1 MKTDAEFLDNIY
13 NQEIFAVGTMEPRF
27 PDLPIGENESN
38 PSEYVDDLD
47 GVWRFKWL
55 KSTDDLDISFIH
67 AESDAGGWDEI
78 QVPSN
83 WEMHGY
89 GTPIYTNIK
98 YPHAFNTKKIPAID
112 SGQNPCGIYTR
123 AFAIND
129 SGIQRNRVLRF
140 EGAQSSVSVWVN
152 GIFAGYAQDSMSHS
166 EFDVSELVKPGENHL
181 AVLIAKFCTGS
192 WLEDQDMWRMAGI
205 HRSVRLIS
213 EHPAGI
219 LDAFVKT
226 SLDEGYSSG
235 ELSAEIQ
242 FRGSED
248 GRTLEFSV
256 LGGGNDEEGALFAHN
271 YEIVNGIVRIEARIP
286 GICPWS
292 AEIPCLYRAVMIA
305 RDSGGGFIDKRVVE
319 FGFKK
324 VEIDNG
330 IFLVNGKPVKLYG
343 VNRHEFHPVYGFAV
357 PAELTEKDVMLCKA
371 NNINAIRTSHYPNST
386 AFYDYCSRYGIYVI
400 DECNLETHG
409 VRGRIPAGRQ
419 AWEAECVHRMENM
432 VFRDRNK
439 ACVIMYSLGN
449 EAGNGACFIKMKEA
463 ALKADDSKK
472 IHYEGDHRLCTSDVF
487 SMMYAGVRKM
497 ERILKGRTVRIA
509 PGDVRLLGHRVGG
522 KKHRHIPF
530 MQCEF
535 AHCMANS
542 LGNFKEY
549 MDLIDGYDG
558 CIGGF
563 IWDFADQSILK
574 KTDDGRDFW
583 TYGGDFGDEPNDAN
597 FCGNGI
603 FAADRSPHPAL
614 HEVRAL
620 YSPVSV
626 TMKGPGVLEITNK
639 RRFTGTDDLRMIWN
653 IASDGKTTEGGVI
666 EYLDIKPMASYEVV
680 LALDEFPAEG
690 EICLNVS
697 MSYKWKPDWL
707 LGMTAEIFKGQY
719 MLRER
724 VSVKKARR
732 GKFDSRI
739 EIKPDGIKLAGLV
752 ERLRMNFYRAPID
765 NEGLLVMNMTGK
777 EWLVRLLYGRGFR
790 EATVNI
796 RLRKFFTRD
805 SEINAKWKAGYFIGR
820 IITKVSPAEGGGYL
834 ISMTGRPVRNMIRFG
849 TEFGI
854 PARFWNVEWYG
865 RGPHENYCDRKA
877 SALLGL
883 YKCDISEFGHNYLRP
898 QENGNRTD
906 VRRIEF
912 TDESGEGIGI
922 ADACGK
928 LEVTAWP
935 YTTADLEKAAH
946 IHELPERDMITV
958 NASLAQRG
966 VGGSLPAVLRLLKK
980 YKLKAFKKYRFEFH
994 LYKVTG
1000 DKK

>member
-1 MKTDAEFLDNIY
+1 METKAGLLENIY
-13 NQEIFAVGTMEPRF
+13 NQGIFAVGAMEPRF
-27 PDLPIGENESN
+27 PDLPMSENEDN
-38 PSEYVDDLD
+38 PSEFVMSLD
-47 GVWRFKWL
+47 GLWRFKWL
-55 KSTDDLDISFIH
+55 ATTDDLDIPLITDG
-67 AESDAGGWDEI
+67 SDADGWDEI

-89 GTPIYTNIK
+89 GTPIYTNIR
-98 YPHAFNTKKIPAID
+98 YPHAFNAKKIPVID
-112 SGQNPCGIYTR
+112 PAQNPCGIYRRVFT
-123 AFAIND
+123 IDD
-129 SGIQRNRVLRF
+129 SQILRKTVLRF
-140 EGAQSSVSVWVN
+140 EGAQSCVSVWVN
-152 GIFAGYAQDSMSHS
+152 GIFAGYAQDSMSHG
-166 EFDVSELVKPGENHL
+166 EFDVSELVKSGENNL
-181 AVLIAKFCTGS
+181 TVLVAKFCTGS

-205 HRSVRLIS
+205 HRGVKLIS
-213 EHPAGI
+213 EHPEGI
-219 LDAFVKT
+219 LDAFIKT
-226 SLDEGYSSG
+226 SLADDYSSG

-242 FRGSED
+242 FRGSAS

-256 LGGGNDEEGALFAHN
+256 LGGGNAEEEALFAHN
-271 YEIVNGIVRIEARIP
+271 YEIVNGTVAVEARIP

-292 AEIPCLYRAVMIA
+292 AEIPCIYKAVMIA
-305 RDSGGGFIDKRVVE
+305 RGADGGFIDRRVIE

-324 VEIDNG
+324 VEINNG
-330 IFLVNGKPVKLYG
+330 IFHINGRPVKLYG
-343 VNRHEFHPVYGFAV
+343 VNRHEFHPAYGFAV
-357 PAELTEKDVMLCKA
+357 PANITEKDILLCKE
-371 NNINAIRTSHYPNST
+371 NNINAIRTSHYPNSVC
-386 AFYDYCSRYGIYVI
+386 FYDYCSKYGIYVL

-419 AWEAECVHRMENM
+419 EWEAECVHRMENM
-432 VFRDRNK
+432 VRRDRNK
-439 ACVIMYSLGN
+439 ACVTMYSLGN
-449 EAGNGACFIKMKEA
+449 EAGNGACFAKMKEA
-463 ALKADDSKK
+463 AFRADDSKK
-472 IHYEGDHRLCTSDVF
+472 IHYEGAHGLETSDVF
-487 SMMYAGVRKM
+487 SMMYAGVGKM
-497 ERILKGRTVRIA
+497 KRILEGRTVRIA
-509 PGDVRLLGHRVGG
+509 PGDVRLFGHRVAG
-522 KKHRHIPF
+522 KKHRHVPF

-549 MDLIDGYDG
+549 MDLIDGYDR

-614 HEVRAL
+614 YEVRAL

-626 TMKGPGVLEITNK
+626 SMESPGVLQITNK
-639 RRFTGTDDLRMIWN
+639 RRFAGTDDLRMLWN
-653 IASDGKTTEGGVI
+653 ITSDGRTVEGGVI
-666 EYLDIKPMASYEVV
+666 EYLDIKPMSSYELV
-680 LALDEFPAEG
+680 LALEEFPAEG

-697 MSYKWKPDWL
+697 MLYKWKPVWINGTTL
-707 LGMTAEIFKGQY
+707 EIFKGQY
-719 MLRER
+719 MLRDR
-724 VSVKKARR
+724 GTVKKMRR
-732 GKFDSRI
+732 DKFDSRI
-739 EIKPDGIKLAGLV
+739 EIKPDGIRLAGLV

-777 EWLVRLLYGRGFR
+777 EWLVRLMYGRGFR
-790 EATVNI
+790 EATANM
-796 RLRKFFTRD
+796 RLKNFFTRD
-805 SEINAKWKAGYFIGR
+805 SEIIARWKTKYFMGR
-820 IITKVSPAEGGGYL
+820 ITAIVSPAADWGYL
-834 ISMTGRPVRNMIRFG
+834 IGMSGRPARNMIRFG
-849 TEFGI
+849 MEFGI
-854 PARFWNVEWYG
+854 PGRFGNVEWYG

-883 YKCDISEFGHNYLRP
+883 YRCGILEFGHNYLKP

-935 YTTADLEKAAH
+935 YNTADLEKAAH

-966 VGGSLPAVLRLLKK
+966 VGGSLPAALRLLKK
-980 YKLKAFKKYRFEFH
+980 YKLKAFKKYNFVFH
-994 LYKVTG
+994 IYKVTG